1 MSDTV
6 TKKHKGTHK
15 SAMPVGIIIVIF
27 ALIGFVTAVYGAVF
41 GIRYLVDKS
50 KNYEGYNKMLTPV
63 VLIDPTNF
71 DDITHADMSELIEIS
86 IWSILK
92 SDISPEKYEGSGGL
106 VIPNADVEKAFKKLF
121 GSEVKPKHAS
131 IEGYDY
137 EFTYDAD
144 AGTYTVPLTSVT
156 PIYTPD
162 VISISKSS
170 DSTVLTVAMISGDGW
185 EQGENGKLVSPSPDK
200 YIKVT
205 LRTVDGKSYI
215 SAIQTTTTPEVATV
229 EEGSTE
235 AETENQDLIDQAE
248 VVASETGTKAEST
261 ETKKAE
267 GESKNE
273 SESKT
278 EADSES
284 ETQSSTK
291 ASDD

>member
-27 ALIGFVTAVYGAVF
+27 ALVGLVTAVYGAIF

-92 SDISPEKYEGSGGL
+92 SDISPEKYESGSGGL
-106 VIPNADVEKAFKKLF
+106 VIPKADVEKAFTKLF

-137 EFTYDAD
+137 EFIYDAD
-144 AGTYTVPLTSVT
+144 KGTYTVPLTSVT

-229 EEGSTE
+229 DDNTT
-235 AETENQDLIDQAE
+235 ETESESLTDQAE
-248 VVASETGTKAEST
+248 LIASETEAVSDSEST
-261 ETKKAE
+261 ETNKA
-267 GESKNE
+267 E

-278 EADSES
+278 EAES
-284 ETQSSTK
+284 KNETQSSTK
-291 ASDD
+291 ASGE